1 MRFNSNA
8 VDTQL
13 PLLKMYDP
21 DGSMSLRAIADIF
34 NRYGQFFKEQNANV
48 LITSSIQKN
57 VMLLGLPD
65 RIARV
70 FINLIENAISF
81 AGENG
86 QVCITLQKSWRYGII
101 VTVQDSGPGVPEAS
115 RDDIFERFFSARQG
129 SALRENSSGLGLYIC
144 KQVVEAHEGIITV
157 LDSDVHGGASF
168 QVRF

>member
-1 MRFNSNA
+1 MNKLISEISEAAIF
-8 VDTQL
+8 D
-13 PLLKMYDP
+13 YDLVAAKREKF
-21 DGSMSLRAIADIF
+21 DLSETLE
-34 NRYGQFFKEQNANV
+34 NLVQFFKEQNANV

>member
-1 MRFNSNA
+1 MNKLISEISEA
-8 VDTQL
+8 AIVD
-13 PLLKMYDP
+13 YDLVAAKREKF
-21 DGSMSLRAIADIF
+21 DLSETLE
-34 NRYGQFFKEQNANV
+34 NLVQFFKEQNANV